1 MISKNKAFSLIELS
15 IVVLIIGILI
25 SGVTQGSRL
34 IKASKL
40 QTAKTL
46 TLSSDVNS
54 IKDLAMWL
62 ETSLD
67 NSVTIDSSS
76 TVTRWNDINP
86 QSMSKIN
93 AYNTTPDNPVYV
105 ENVINGLP
113 VIKFYVG
120 PEIPADQNFGEN
132 IEVDPN
138 GLGLS
143 FLANTNYTIFVV
155 EQRVSSGSLDG
166 KKSMFLSGHG
176 MISPSINLQIGY
188 SSNKNFIWDNTGTG
202 SGATKD
208 ASDWNIPVT
217 LSAAITPRIHTFKFD
232 TTKGKYYSMK
242 SNISAPYSATNTGAI
257 GKPLVSYYG
266 ATIGGKGPGSDDLSI
281 AEMIIFT
288 RALST
293 DEIKSVEAY
302 LGKKYAIKIS

>member
-76 TVTRWNDINP
+76 TVTKWNDINP

-93 AYNTTPDNPVYV
+93 AYNTDYTLPVYV

-113 VIKFYVG
+113 VIRFNGTKNNAN
-120 PEIPADQNFGEN
+120 ENFDGS
-132 IEVDPN
+132 IKVDPKGQ
-138 GLGLS
+138 GLR
-143 FLANTNYTIFVV
+143 FLARTNFTIFVV
-155 EQRVSSGSLDG
+155 EQRVFSGKINA
-166 KKSMFLSGHG
+166 KKGMFLGGSNVA
-176 MISPSINLQIGY
+176 SNAVSINLQIGY
-188 SSNKNFIWDNTGTG
+188 WNDSFIWNDFGTN
-202 SGATKD
+202 AP
-208 ASDWNIPVT
+208 DWNIPVT

-232 TTKGKYYSMK
+232 TTIGKYYSMK
-242 SNISAPYSATNTGAI
+242 SNISTPYSATNTAAI
-257 GKPLVSYYG
+257 GKPLVSYDG
-266 ATIGGKGPGSDDLSI
+266 ATIGGVGPGSEDLSI